1 MTKIIRIIFVALLFS
16 PYSAH
21 ASVYLG
27 SKLGLSAIDYNQD
40 LDADNDNESP
50 LMISDIY
57 GGFGIDIGW
66 VSDTNQ
72 YRIFYT
78 FEQHDTET
86 EVYSDDNSLMMKTTD
101 DIALHLVSAEY
112 IFLSQR
118 HWSPYA
124 GIHAGFHQ
132 RETIDSQSDFYSY
145 ASSGFTYGAQTGI
158 VGRIGN
164 HFTLDF
170 GMRFSALRST
180 AKNKKEHS
188 NDVLKITNNMLTF
201 IYFGANYRF

>member
-1 MTKIIRIIFVALLFS
+1 MTKTIRIIFVALLFS
-16 PYSAH
+16 SYSAH

-27 SKLGLSAIDYNQD
+27 SKLGLSTIDYNQE
-40 LDADNDNESP
+40 LDSGNTNEDP
-50 LMISDIY
+50 LMVSDVY
-57 GGFGIDIGW
+57 GGFGIDVGW

-86 EVYSDDNSLMMKTTD
+86 ELYNDDNRLMMKTTD
-101 DIALHLVSAEY
+101 SISQHLISAEY
-112 IFLSQR
+112 LFLSQR
-118 HWSPYA
+118 HWNPYA

-132 RETIDSQSDFYSY
+132 RETVDSQNDFYSFT
-145 ASSGFTYGAQTGI
+145 SSGFTYGAQTGI
-158 VGRIGN
+158 TGRIGK

-170 GMRFSALRST
+170 GMRFSLLQST

-188 NDVLKITNNMLTF
+188 RDILKITNNMLTVV
-201 IYFGANYRF
+201 YFGANYRF